1 MLNIKAS
8 NIMARMKIVW
18 KSTIKEL
25 VGPFFFGLG
34 VITFVLLMDFILD
47 VLKKIINKGLPIDVV
62 LEVFALSLAWML
74 ALSIPMA
81 VLIAALMGYGRL
93 SSDSEIIAYKA
104 CGVSLINLMK
114 PGILFGMILAALLML
129 FNDRILPEANHRAR
143 MLMSDITRKKPTWS
157 IEENIFLDY
166 FDGYH
171 ILVRKVNNETNELI
185 DVTIFEHKDP
195 KAPKTITAK
204 SGEIKFSPDG
214 SRLILDL
221 YNGEIHEPDPNDT
234 ERYRRVN
241 FKKQTMTIEGASNE
255 LVRSTKGSRGDREM
269 SVEMMLEYNRKYQ
282 RKADST
288 LAKIDSVVNADMD
301 KLINYNPDQNNYLQ
315 PRSLIGRLTE
325 KITQLENIIS
335 KIEYEVRNHKTYI
348 RQVNS
353 RNVEIHKK
361 FSIPVACIVF
371 VMIGAPLG
379 VMTRKG
385 GMATSIGLSLFF
397 FIIYWAFLI
406 GGEELADRM
415 YLSGALSM
423 WLPNIIIGIFGI
435 YLTHVVNKRTTVEGM
450 DLIMQLFSRFKK

>member
-1 MLNIKAS
+1 
-8 NIMARMKIVW
+8 MADMKIVW
-18 KSTIKEL
+18 KYVIKEL

-47 VLKKIINKGLPIDVV
+47 VLKKIINKGLPVDVV

-93 SSDSEIIAYKA
+93 SSDSEIIAYKS

-114 PGILFGMILAALLML
+114 PGLLFGLILAVLLVI
-129 FNDRILPEANHRAR
+129 FNDRILPESNHRAR

-171 ILVRKVNNETNELI
+171 ILVRKVNNETNKI
-185 DVTIFEHKDP
+185 GDVTIFEHKDP
-195 KAPKTITAK
+195 KAPRTITAK
-204 SGEIKFSPDG
+204 TGEIKFSPDG

-221 YNGEIHEPDPNDT
+221 FDGEIHEPDPENND
-234 ERYRRVN
+234 RYRRVN
-241 FKKQTMTIEGASNE
+241 FKKQTMTIEGASTE

-269 SVEMMLEYNRKYQ
+269 SIGMMLDYNRKYQ

-288 LAKIDSVVNADMD
+288 LAKIDSVVQTDIQNLVSFDVTKD
-301 KLINYNPDQNNYLQ
+301 NPRMASSVKTGLNHQLN
-315 PRSLIGRLTE
+315 E
-325 KITQLENIIS
+325 LENLIS
-335 KIEYEVRNHKTYI
+335 KIDYEYRNHRTYS

-353 RNVEIHKK
+353 RSVEIHKK

-371 VMIGAPLG
+371 MLIGAPLG

-385 GMATSIGLSLFF
+385 GLATSIGLSLFF

-415 YLSGALSM
+415 YMSGALSM
-423 WLPNIIIGIFGI
+423 WLPNIVIGIFGV
-435 YLTHVVNKRTTVEGM
+435 YLTYVVNKRTTVEGM
-450 DLIMQLFSRFKK
+450 DLIMQLFSGSKK

>member
-1 MLNIKAS
+1 MLKSKAS
-8 NIMARMKIVW
+8 DIMAGMKIIW
-18 KSTIKEL
+18 KYVIKEL

-47 VLKKIINKGLPIDVV
+47 VLKKIINKGLPANVV

-74 ALSIPMA
+74 ALSVPMA

-93 SSDSEIIAYKA
+93 SSDSEVIAFKA

-114 PGILFGMILAALLML
+114 PGILFGMILAAILML
-129 FNDRILPEANHRAR
+129 FNDRILPESNHRAR
-143 MLMSDITRKKPTWS
+143 LLMSDITRKKPTWS

-171 ILVRKVNNETNELI
+171 ILVRKVNNETNEI
-185 DVTIFEHKDP
+185 GDVTILEHKDP
-195 KAPKTITAK
+195 QTPRTITAK
-204 SGEIKFSPDG
+204 TGEIRFSPDG
-214 SRLILDL
+214 SRLVLDL
-221 YNGEIHEPDPNDT
+221 YDGEIHEPDPEDI
-234 ERYRRVN
+234 ERYRRVH
-241 FKKQTMTIEGASNE
+241 FKKQTMTIEGKSNE
-255 LVRSTKGSRGDREM
+255 LVRSSEGSRGDREM
-269 SVEMMLEYNRKYQ
+269 SVGMMLEYNRKYQ

-288 LAKIDSVVNADMD
+288 LAKIDSVVNSDIETLLNVSNEVEEN
-301 KLINYNPDQNNYLQ
+301 KRSQSVYGGLI
-315 PRSLIGRLTE
+315 E
-325 KITQLENIIS
+325 EITKLENLIS
-335 KIEYEVRNHKTYI
+335 KIEYEQRNHKTYEK
-348 RQVNS
+348 QVNS
-353 RNVEIHKK
+353 RSVEIHKK

-371 VMIGAPLG
+371 VLIGAPLG

-423 WLPNIIIGIFGI
+423 WLPNIVIGIFGF
-435 YLTHVVNKRTTVEGM
+435 YLTYVVNKRTTVEGM
-450 DLIMQLFSRFKK
+450 DLIMQLFAGSKK